1 MKTMKM
7 TKLLNLFLLINFI
20 IINNVYANA
29 KMDFL
34 TGFYSI
40 TGKTTEESKQISGLG
55 AYQFSLLYPFLSN
68 YEAVFSYNMIFSNTI
83 SGDVSFGPSFGI
95 NYFPLNFSENGLYS
109 KNKVQIEISDKF
121 KPYIGLRFNQRQFA
135 SVKNSYA
142 GFGGVLG
149 TEYKAT
155 EKINLKFE
163 FKSNSYSGISNT
175 SLTETNLMLGI
186 IFSFP

>member
-1 MKTMKM
+1 MKK
-7 TKLLNLFLLINFI
+7 TKLLNLFFLMILLIF
-20 IINNVYANA
+20 NNAYANA
-29 KMDFL
+29 KMDFM
-34 TGFYSI
+34 TGFYSL
-40 TGKTTEESKQISGLG
+40 TGKTTEESKQISGIG
-55 AYQFSLLYPFLSN
+55 TYQFSLLYPFLSN
-68 YEAVFSYNMIFSNTI
+68 YEAVFSYNIMFSNTI

-109 KNKVQIEISDKF
+109 KNKIQIEISDKF

-149 TEYKAT
+149 SEYKAT

-163 FKSNSYSGISNT
+163 FKSNSYSGTSNT
-175 SLTETNLMLGI
+175 SLSETNLMLGI
-186 IFSFP
+186 IFYFP